1 MYFIMSDTSN
11 ESDLFFQSL
20 KNLKLS
26 VEKKDITSYINDNI
40 KKSNV
45 NLDYTFKQACRENDY
60 LIIDSILESKYN
72 DFWDSNIYI
81 WGLNISCSETNMDSI
96 KYILSK
102 INIKDMHKYDYDY
115 LKNAIKRN
123 GKYALTHLATIN
135 PHITFISYDDQKYD
149 HIETND
155 MWIYILEKKV
165 RIIQQWWKS
174 IYYNPRTIIG
184 KKRLSNEYDLLI

>member
-1 MYFIMSDTSN
+1 MSDSSN
-11 ESDLFFQSL
+11 ESDQFFQSL

-26 VEKKDITSYINDNI
+26 VDKKDIISYINDNI
-40 KKSNV
+40 KNNNV
-45 NLDYTFKQACRENDY
+45 NLQYTFKQACRENDY

-72 DFWDSNIYI
+72 NFWDSNIYI

-102 INIKDMHKYDYDY
+102 INIKDMNKYDYKY

-135 PHITFISYDDQKYD
+135 PYITFISYDAQKYD